1 MGIKNVA
8 EYTNMKIFE
17 LKEEDEF
24 NQDDIHLVAIQYLFQ
39 YF

>member
-24 NQDDIHLVAIQYLFQ
+24 NQDDIHLVAIQ
-39 YF
+39 